1 MLAVP
6 DQRMEVSIRV
16 AKVLALRVRT
26 SKALGVDA
34 FGGSPSAFHLRPGP
48 DRSRDWSCTQR
59 GSGGESTGGA
69 IVWGAG
75 LEQTV
80 DQRSFLR
87 CLSMG
92 RLKME
97 PAKTPQQREK
107 EEKEAYEQKEENRE
121 SHNDPRRLK

>member
-1 MLAVP
+1 L
-6 DQRMEVSIRV
+6 
-16 AKVLALRVRT
+16 
-26 SKALGVDA
+26 
-34 FGGSPSAFHLRPGP
+34 
-48 DRSRDWSCTQR
+48 
-59 GSGGESTGGA
+59 
-69 IVWGAG
+69 GAG